1 MNTLL
6 IVIIIVGI
14 LLMLGY
20 GAYLDYRY
28 DLNGSWSMFIII
40 SFIIVACVSL
50 LVDLK
55 VNNPSAIDVYRGKTE
70 LEIHSIN
77 GIPQDTVVVWKNIE
91 K

>member
-1 MNTLL
+1 MSTLL
-6 IVIIIVGI
+6 IVIIIVGV

-20 GAYLDYRY
+20 GAYLDSRY

-55 VNNPSAIDVYRGKTE
+55 LNNPSAIDVYRGKTE

>member
-1 MNTLL
+1 MSILL
-6 IVIIIVGI
+6 IVIIIVSI

-20 GAYLDYRY
+20 GAYLDCRY
-28 DLNGSWSMFIII
+28 DLNGSWSMFIVI
-40 SFIIVACVSL
+40 SFIIVVCVFL

-55 VNNPSAIDVYRGKTE
+55 LNNPSAIDVYRGKTE

-77 GIPQDTVVVWKNIE
+77 GLPQDTVVVWKNIE